1 MTLDTL
7 LNKLRFN
14 DDFLK
19 HVVAWERMPRRP
31 ARHADMP
38 PKLDERTMMMLRRR
52 GVSPLYSHQVE
63 AIEAVLD
70 GHHVVIATG
79 TASGKSLGYAVPL
92 LEAALHNPHATSLYL
107 APTKALA
114 QDQSVTLNNLA
125 AELESHYP
133 IEVNIYDGDTPK
145 SARAGIR
152 KKGGIVLSNPDM
164 LHLGILP
171 YHTRWARFFQKLQY
185 VVLDEMH
192 IYRGVFGSHMANVIR
207 RLRRIC
213 QFYGSDPVFICAS
226 ATISNPQEL
235 AASLLEDA
243 VVLVDQDGSP
253 QGERHVILYNPPL
266 VDAASGMRRSY
277 LLESRQLAS
286 RLLEEDVQT
295 ILFAATRLNT
305 ELLLGYLRDG
315 YQKIGG
321 NPAAV
326 RGYRGGYLPL
336 ERRAIEEALRNGEV
350 RGVVATNALELGV
363 DIGSLGAAVLAGY
376 PGTIASVWQQ
386 IGRAGRRT
394 GTSLGILVTSAAPL
408 DQYIA
413 THPAYIFEKSPEQA
427 LLNPNNPIILLNH
440 LRCAAYELPFLS
452 GEPFGLLDDAEE
464 LLQELTEQGD
474 LNFGNGTYRW
484 ISDAYPA
491 GEFSL
496 RSGTSDTV
504 LVQWVSEG
512 EPTVIGE
519 VDRTTAPVMVYE
531 GAVYTHEGRQFI
543 INKLDWQAGVA
554 TATETNVEYYTQANA
569 GTDVTLQ
576 EVYESEVFG
585 DQVKAHGRVL
595 VSTRAVSYR
604 QVRHYTHE
612 TLGYGDIDLPTQAY
626 ETTAFWLS
634 LTPDLAL
641 ELEASGV
648 LTPPNNYGPN
658 WHEQRNKTRKRDQ
671 YRCTH
676 CGKPEAPDHQH
687 DVHHLTPF
695 REFGYVPD
703 FNQNYKEANRLDN
716 LVTVCKACHRAI
728 ETAQRRQDGLTGL
741 ASMLKNLAAVH
752 LMCSSGDLGVL
763 AEQRSAYSKS
773 PAITIYDRAAGGLGM
788 SVRLY
793 DLLERLLND
802 ARDVLWSCPCDTG
815 CPACVGPVGDVDQGT
830 KVNAGLLLDA
840 LLGGAAAST
849 QQDNDIPF

>member
-1 MTLDTL
+1 MSLDTL
-7 LNKLRFN
+7 LNELRF
-14 DDFLK
+14 DDNFLK
-19 HVVAWERMPRRP
+19 HVVAWERIPRRP
-31 ARHADMP
+31 AQHADFP
-38 PKLDERTMMMLRRR
+38 AGLDERIVMMLRRK
-52 GVSPLYSHQVE
+52 GLSPLYSHQVDV
-63 AIEAVLD
+63 IEAAVD
-70 GHHVVIATG
+70 GQHVVIATG

-92 LEAALHNPHATSLYL
+92 LEASLHNPRATSLYL
-107 APTKALA
+107 APTKALG
-114 QDQSVTLNNLA
+114 QDQAVALA
-125 AELESHYP
+125 SLIEHLESPFP

-171 YHTRWARFFQKLQY
+171 YHTRWAAFFQNLQY
-185 VVLDEMH
+185 VVLDELH
-192 IYRGVFGSHMANVIR
+192 IYRGVFGSHMSNVIR

-213 QFYGSDPVFICAS
+213 QFYGSDPIFICAS
-226 ATISNPQEL
+226 ATISNPQAL
-235 AASLLEDA
+235 ATSLIEDD
-243 VVLVDQDGSP
+243 VVLVDHDGSP
-253 QGERHVILYNPPL
+253 QGERNVILYNPPL
-266 VDAASGMRRSY
+266 IDGASGMRRSY
-277 LLESRQLAS
+277 LLESRKLAS
-286 RLLEEDVQT
+286 HLLEEDVQT
-295 ILFAATRLNT
+295 VLFAATRLNT

-315 YQKIGG
+315 YSKTGG
-321 NPAAV
+321 DPAEV

-336 ERRAIEEALRNGEV
+336 ERREIERALRDGEV

-386 IGRAGRRT
+386 IGRAGRRV

-413 THPAYIFEKSPEQA
+413 THPAYIFERSPEQA

-452 GEPFGLLDDAEE
+452 GEPFGTLDDAEE
-464 LLQELTEQGD
+464 LLQELTEHGD

-484 ISDAYPA
+484 ISDEYPA

-496 RSGTSDTV
+496 RAGTSDTV
-504 LVQWVSEG
+504 IVQWLHDG

-531 GAVYTHEGRQFI
+531 GAIYTHEGRQFLI
-543 INKLDWQAGVA
+543 EKLDWEAGVA
-554 TATETNVEYYTQANA
+554 TATEANVEFYTQANS
-569 GTDVTLQ
+569 GTDVTVQ

-595 VSTRAVSYR
+595 VSTRAASYR
-604 QVRHYTHE
+604 QVRRYTHE
-612 TLGYGDIDLPTQAY
+612 VLGYGEIHLPVQEY

-658 WHEQRNKTRKRDQ
+658 WREQRQKVRERDEF
-671 YRCTH
+671 RCTR
-676 CGKPEAPDHQH
+676 CGKPEAPNHQH

-695 REFGYVPD
+695 REFGYVPG
-703 FNQNYKEANRLDN
+703 FNENYKEANRLDN

-741 ASMLKNLAAVH
+741 ANILQNLASVH

-793 DLLERLLND
+793 DLLEKLLND
-802 ARDVLWSCPCDTG
+802 ARDVVRDCPCENG
-815 CPACVGPVGDVDQGT
+815 CPACVGPVGEVAQGT
-830 KVNAGLLLDA
+830 KVSTGLLLDA
-840 LLGGAAAST
+840 LIDGSKPPP
-849 QQDNDIPF
+849 NSNSIF